1 MAAIANHPGVLPAAR
16 RTAGPFSLPPGLDHA
31 RFGRHKGTDPV
42 DLALHWVRR
51 RQRALARGVL
61 AVFCLAWLQAAV
73 VPCAMAS
80 AGSATMP
87 DGGEHCVY
95 CPPSASTPSA
105 ADHGGTCAYPH
116 EPQVD
121 ARASAALFMAIP
133 VASFAVVLDA
143 VPRDIQTRLSTLQ
156 EPVPRVPIQLSFCR
170 YLE

>member
-1 MAAIANHPGVLPAAR
+1 M
-16 RTAGPFSLPPGLDHA
+16 
-31 RFGRHKGTDPV
+31 

-80 AGSATMP
+80 PDSSMMP
-87 DGGEHCVY
+87 GGGEHCVY
-95 CPPSASTPSA
+95 CPPNATTPSV

-121 ARASAALFMAIP
+121 ARAAAVLFVAIP
-133 VASFAVVLDA
+133 VASFAVPLDVA
-143 VPRDIQTRLSTLQ
+143 PRDIDTRSSTFDD
-156 EPVPRVPIQLSFCR
+156 PVPQVPIQLSFCR

>member
-1 MAAIANHPGVLPAAR
+1 M
-16 RTAGPFSLPPGLDHA
+16 DQ
-31 RFGRHKGTDPV
+31 
-42 DLALHWVRR
+42 ALHWVRR

-61 AVFCLAWLQAAV
+61 ALFCLAWLQAAV

-80 AGSATMP
+80 GGSATMP
-87 DGGEHCVY
+87 DGGQHCVY
-95 CPPSASTPSA
+95 CPPSATTPSA

-133 VASFAVVLDA
+133 VASFAVVMLDA
-143 VPRDIQTRLSTLQ
+143 VPRDLPAGFTPFH

>member
-1 MAAIANHPGVLPAAR
+1 
-16 RTAGPFSLPPGLDHA
+16 
-31 RFGRHKGTDPV
+31 TDPV

-61 AVFCLAWLQAAV
+61 ALFCLAWLQAAV
-73 VPCAMAS
+73 VPCAMAN

-87 DGGEHCVY
+87 GGGEHCVY
-95 CPPSASTPSA
+95 CPPSASTASA
-105 ADHGGTCAYPH
+105 ADHGGTCTYPH

-133 VASFAVVLDA
+133 VASFAVMLDVA
-143 VPRDIQTRLSTLQ
+143 PRDILARSSIPQD
-156 EPVPRVPIQLSFCR
+156 PVPRVPIQLSFCR